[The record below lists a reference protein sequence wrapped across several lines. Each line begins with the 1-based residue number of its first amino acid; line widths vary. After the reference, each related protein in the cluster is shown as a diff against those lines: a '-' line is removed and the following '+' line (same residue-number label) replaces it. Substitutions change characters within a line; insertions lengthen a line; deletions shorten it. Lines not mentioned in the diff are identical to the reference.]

1 MAKILT
7 VSRKNHHPIETLK
20 QSSITMR
27 VDGFYEEFTK
37 FFIRILV
44 HHDYN
49 CLLKNNGHR

>member
-20 QSSITMR
+20 QSFITMR